1 MKGDCVHTYTYAYL
15 SAAWWKQ
22 LKPLLL
28 ATVMS
33 APPSSNRATIS
44 SLFLEM
50 VSCRGVSPSA
60 SWRERRGG
68 GGGREREEK
77 RNRYMYRTHAQYAH
91 IHTPVDYSDS
101 CASENSDD
109 TDRPEAATCS
119 ALFPCDSLETTIG
132 AESLRQR
139 GRGERYLERDRAQNK
154 RGRSTR

>member
-68 GGGREREEK
+68 GGGRGERERGKEK
-77 RNRYMYRTHAQYAH
+77 SIHVSHARTHAH

-101 CASENSDD
+101 CAAVE
-109 TDRPEAATCS
+109 
-119 ALFPCDSLETTIG
+119 L
-132 AESLRQR
+132 
-139 GRGERYLERDRAQNK
+139 
-154 RGRSTR
+154 